1 MLKFYIKNVLNHLN
15 SHQSLSLLGCKIG
28 PIALLFELANVSQVK
43 FQNQKFFSILN
54 FNKAF

>member
-1 MLKFYIKNVLNHLN
+1 MLKFYIKKVLNHLN

-43 FQNQKFFSILN
+43 FQNQL
-54 FNKAF
+54 